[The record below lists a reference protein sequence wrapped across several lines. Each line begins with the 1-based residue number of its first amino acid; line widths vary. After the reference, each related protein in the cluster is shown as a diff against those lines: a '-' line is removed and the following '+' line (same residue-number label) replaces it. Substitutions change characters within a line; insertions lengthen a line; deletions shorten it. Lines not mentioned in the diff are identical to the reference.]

1 MISQQVS
8 KSSKYFYQNYMNI
21 HSIHKSKTQP
31 GVLCI
36 FEGHPAVGKDIFA
49 TEYSFLNTLMNIDE

>member
-8 KSSKYFYQNYMNI
+8 KSSKYFYQNSMNI
-21 HSIHKSKTQP
+21 HIIHKSKTQP

-36 FEGHPAVGKDIFA
+36 IEGHPAVDKDIFA
-49 TEYSFLNTLMNIDE
+49 TKDSFLNTTDEH